1 MAYKKVG
8 LIQQEKKQRR
18 DETSGIILGADFDG
32 LAGRVMPPRSRIA
45 LLSLVSMAI
54 VHKGT
59 CTNRLLS
66 MVVGCWIHVLLFRRP
81 LFAIMSSV
89 FNEGK
94 GRSQDEVFCLRRQ
107 TLCELQLL
115 ASLGCMAQSDT
126 RARHDPKV
134 YCTDASPAGGAVCY
148 AYLGGHASKEF
159 GRHTEQR
166 EELGSQAFVSEPIK
180 PSSSCVPTSFNIPPP
195 LAEGF
200 VFDCCEI
207 FRGSGNWSTAHSE
220 VGLQCH
226 DGVDF
231 DGRRLR
237 CSALQADAVV
247 RELISLACR
256 GVVRQWHAG
265 VPCVSYGTFRR
276 PQVSSNE
283 FPYGFN
289 PEDPFTKYHN
299 KLAQRTCFI
308 LMIAVFSGSYISVE
322 QPRDSRLFLLHCY
335 RQLLRLGCVISHFS
349 FCSFGSAFHKPS
361 KWQRDKP
368 WLIKPRI

>member
-81 LFAIMSSV
+81 LVAIMSSV

-115 ASLGCMAQSDT
+115 ASLGCMAQSDM

-159 GRHTEQR
+159 WRRTEQR
-166 EELGSQAFVSEPIK
+166 GFYTKLLNPASATLVEHGIEELGSQAFLSEPIK
-180 PSSSCVPTSFNIPPP
+180 PSSSCVPTSFKYPPP

-207 FRGSGNWSTAHSE
+207 FE
-220 VGLQCH
+220 VAETG
-226 DGVDF
+226 
-231 DGRRLR
+231 
-237 CSALQADAVV
+237 
-247 RELISLACR
+247 
-256 GVVRQWHAG
+256 
-265 VPCVSYGTFRR
+265 
-276 PQVSSNE
+276 PQHTV
-283 FPYGFN
+283 
-289 PEDPFTKYHN
+289 K
-299 KLAQRTCFI
+299 
-308 LMIAVFSGSYISVE
+308 
-322 QPRDSRLFLLHCY
+322 
-335 RQLLRLGCVISHFS
+335 
-349 FCSFGSAFHKPS
+349 
-361 KWQRDKP
+361 
-368 WLIKPRI
+368 